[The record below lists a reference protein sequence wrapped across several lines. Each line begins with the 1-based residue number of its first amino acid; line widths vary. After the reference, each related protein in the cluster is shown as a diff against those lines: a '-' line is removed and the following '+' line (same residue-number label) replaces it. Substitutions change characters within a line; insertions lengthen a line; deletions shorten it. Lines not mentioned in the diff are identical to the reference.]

1 MTHPVLEKYRSL
13 TPLNDEAATNA
24 LLLTLVGI
32 PHGRLHDFFGASAHG
47 GRFYLLRH
55 ESQPG
60 KVLEYVPDAIS
71 DSSVTT
77 LYQEHPVFESR
88 QRLVDAREEII
99 SAIDVLLMSV
109 PGTATVLDEGRGK
122 QFPLAELGTAQL
134 YDVLQHFY
142 KH

>member
-13 TPLNDEAATNA
+13 KPINDESATTA
-24 LLLTLVGI
+24 LLGILVAT
-32 PHGRLHDFFGASAHG
+32 PPARLSNFFGVSVRG

-55 ESQPG
+55 ESHPG
-60 KVLEYVPDAIS
+60 KVLEYVPDMDT

-77 LYQEHPVFESR
+77 LYAEHPVFESR
-88 QRLVDAREEII
+88 QSLIEAREEVIN
-99 SAIDVLLMSV
+99 AIDVLLMSV

-122 QFPLAELGTAQL
+122 QFSLAELGTAQL
-134 YDVLQHFY
+134 YDVLNHFY